1 MKPVAVVAV
10 AAESALGSDRA
21 AYSVGAPG
29 EIPTTAIVEDE
40 LLRAAGLVKPRVAR
54 AMAPLDRA
62 VESAESL
69 LRRVLES
76 IGRSLDQ
83 ELANWRHLR
92 VGVCLGT
99 SSGAMGS
106 LTRALSL
113 RVAGEP
119 LSRPLA
125 RQSPYFGPLVA
136 VGSALGVEPSE
147 SVQVLAACASSAIA
161 IGLGC
166 RWLELDAADVVIA
179 GGYDVVS
186 SFVAAGFES
195 IGATSD
201 RTPAPFRV
209 GRDGMSL
216 GEGACVLALVRGR
229 DAGAGCRRWVRGF
242 GASADAVHVTAPD
255 RTGSGLARAARR
267 ALEDAGTSSSDVE
280 LVSAHA
286 TATPYNDPAEAL
298 ALGAVLGAQVKS
310 AVVHPFK
317 AVIGHTL
324 GASSALELAAAFD
337 AMERGVLPAALGEGA
352 LDASC
357 DVRLLGKNEAGTPR
371 VALKLSAAFGGA
383 NAALV
388 ASLEQGNGGA
398 RAPHAVQIATI
409 GIPALELD
417 AEGVA
422 PRTRLT
428 AAQLARMDRLSALA
442 VAAAARAFEA
452 VPELDR
458 ARAGVVVGTAGATLE
473 NNEAFDRRF
482 RERGAKGAEPR
493 RFPPTSPNLPA
504 GQVSIAFGLGGPSL
518 AVGGSLAASIEALI
532 VAHDLIAAGDTEAV
546 IVVAAEDVGTTV
558 RDVWA
563 AAGWPLPAAGAV
575 AAVLRKRDEGAAL
588 DRNQLKEAQRRA
600 LAADGRL
607 GSAPGYP
614 AFLAA
619 LGVEHPESP
628 SHQ

>member
-1 MKPVAVVAV
+1 VKPVAVVAV

-21 AYSVGAPG
+21 AHSVGAVG
-29 EIPTTAIVEDE
+29 EVPTTAIVEDE
-40 LLRAAGLVKPRVAR
+40 PLRAAGLVKPRVAR
-54 AMAPLDRA
+54 AKVPLDRA
-62 VESAESL
+62 VEPAESL

-76 IGRSLDQ
+76 IARALDH
-83 ELANWRHLR
+83 ELANWRERR

-113 RVAGEP
+113 RAAGEP
-119 LSRPLA
+119 LSQPLA

-136 VGSALGVEPSE
+136 VGSALGVAPSE

-166 RWLELDAADVVIA
+166 RWLELDVADVVIA
-179 GGYDVVS
+179 GGYDAVS

-201 RTPAPFRV
+201 RTPAPFRT

-216 GEGACVLALVRGR
+216 GEGACVLALVRGH
-229 DAGAGCRRWVRGF
+229 DANAGCRRWLRGF

-267 ALEDAGTSSSDVE
+267 ALEDAGTSPADVD

-298 ALGAVLGAQVKS
+298 ALGAVLGARAK
-310 AVVHPFK
+310 APVVHPFK

-337 AMERGVLPAALGEGA
+337 AMERGVLPAALGAGP
-352 LDASC
+352 LDPGC
-357 DVRLLGKNEAGTPR
+357 DVRLLAENEAGSPR

-388 ASLEQGNGGA
+388 ASLERGIA
-398 RAPHAVQIATI
+398 PSLAERTPHAVEVATI
-409 GIPALELD
+409 GVPALELD

-428 AAQLARMDRLSALA
+428 TAQLARMDRLSALA

-452 VPELDR
+452 APELDR
-458 ARAGVVVGTAGATLE
+458 ERTGVVVGTACATLE

-482 RERGAKGAEPR
+482 RERGAKAAEPR

-504 GQVSIAFGLGGPSL
+504 GQVSIAFSLGGPSL
-518 AVGGSLAASIEALI
+518 AVGGSLAASIEALL
-532 VAHDLIAAGDTEAV
+532 VAHDLIAAGDIDAV
-546 IVVAAEDVGTTV
+546 VVVAAEDVGTTA

-563 AAGWPLPAAGAV
+563 AAGWPIPAAGAV
-575 AAVLRKRDEGAAL
+575 AAVLRRRDGGAAL
-588 DRNQLKEAQRRA
+588 DRNHLKAAHETA
-600 LAADGRL
+600 LAAGGRL

-619 LGVEHPESP
+619 LGVEQP
-628 SHQ
+628 

>member
-10 AAESALGSDRA
+10 AAESALGSDCA
-21 AYSVGAPG
+21 AYSVGAAGEVPTPG
-29 EIPTTAIVEDE
+29 IVEDDV
-40 LLRAAGLVKPRVAR
+40 LRAAGLAKPRVAR
-54 AMAPLDRA
+54 AKVPLDRA
-62 VESAESL
+62 VEPAESL

-76 IGRSLDQ
+76 VAGSLTR
-83 ELANWRHLR
+83 ELPNWRQRR

-113 RVAGEP
+113 RASGEP
-119 LSRPLA
+119 LSRSLA

-136 VGSALGVEPSE
+136 VGSALGVEASE

-166 RWLELDAADVVIA
+166 RWLELDVADVVIA
-179 GGYDVVS
+179 GGYDAVS

-216 GEGACVLALVRGR
+216 GEGACVLALVRGH
-229 DAGAGCRRWVRGF
+229 DAGAGCRRWLRGF

-267 ALEDAGTSSSDVE
+267 ALEDAGTSSAEVD

-298 ALGAVLGAQVKS
+298 ALNAVLGARAKG

-357 DVRLLGKNEAGTPR
+357 DVRLLGENEAGAPR

-388 ASLEQGNGGA
+388 ASLDRGA
-398 RAPHAVQIATI
+398 VASLTERAPYAVEIATI
-409 GIPALELD
+409 GVPALELD
-417 AEGVA
+417 AEEVA

-428 AAQLARMDRLSALA
+428 AAQLGRMDRLSALA
-442 VAAAARAFEA
+442 VAAAARAFDGA
-452 VPELDR
+452 PEVDR
-458 ARAGVVVGTAGATLE
+458 ERTGVVVGTAGATLE
-473 NNEAFDRRF
+473 NNEAFDRRL
-482 RERGAKGAEPR
+482 RERGAKAAEPR

-518 AVGGSLAASIEALI
+518 AVGASLAASIEALL
-532 VAHDLIAAGDTEAV
+532 VAHDLIAAGDADAV
-546 IVVAAEDVGTTV
+546 VVVAAEDVGTTV
-558 RDVWA
+558 HDVWTA
-563 AAGWPLPAAGAV
+563 AEWPVPAAGAV
-575 AAVLRKRDEGAAL
+575 AAVLRRL
-588 DRNQLKEAQRRA
+588 DGGSAVDRKHLEASHRRA
-600 LAADGRL
+600 LDAGGRL
-607 GSAPGYP
+607 GSGPGYP
-614 AFLAA
+614 AFLAV
-619 LGVEHPESP
+619 LGVERP
-628 SHQ
+628 